1 MNQQA
6 LYRITYGL
14 YLLSARQ
21 DGRDNACIINTAV
34 QVAEKPV
41 RISVSVIKGGLTH
54 DMIQAT
60 GSFCLSALTEKT
72 PFSTFQRFGMQSGRS
87 ADKFAGLDN
96 LARSESGLYYLTDSA
111 AYLACRVVGSVDLG
125 THTLFI
131 GEVNEGEVLAD
142 IPCCTYGYYQAHIK
156 LKPAPAKKQ
165 GWVCSVCGYVHEGDM
180 PDDFICPL
188 CRHGKE
194 DFTPIQEEAKPAQ
207 KWVCSI
213 CGYEHEGEEPPE
225 KCPLCQQGADKF
237 VRQGA

>member
-14 YLLSARQ
+14 YLLSAREN
-21 DGRDNACIINTAV
+21 GRDNACIINTAV
-34 QVAEKPV
+34 QVAEHPV
-41 RISVSVIKGGLTH
+41 RISVSVIKGSLTH
-54 DMIQAT
+54 DMIQSG

-72 PFSTFQRFGMQSGRS
+72 SFSTFQRFGMQSGRS
-87 ADKFAGLDN
+87 TDKFEGLTN

-111 AYLACRVVGSVDLG
+111 AYIACRVLSSIDLG

-131 GEVNEGEVLAD
+131 GEALEGETLENF
-142 IPCCTYGYYQAHIK
+142 PCCTYGYYQAHIK
-156 LKPAPAKKQ
+156 PKPAPAKKQ
-165 GWVCSVCGYVHEGDM
+165 GWVCTVCGYVHEGDM

-194 DFTPIQEEAKPAQ
+194 DFVPLQEEPKPA

-213 CGYEHEGEEPPE
+213 CGYEHEGTEPPE

-237 VRQGA
+237 VRQGT

>member
-34 QVAEKPV
+34 QVAEHPV
-41 RISVSVIKGGLTH
+41 RLAVSVIKGSLTH
-54 DMIQAT
+54 DMIAAT
-60 GSFCLSALTEKT
+60 GDFCLSALTEKT
-72 PFSTFQRFGMQSGRS
+72 PFSTFQRFGMQSGRN
-87 ADKFAGLDN
+87 ADKFAGLDS
-96 LARSESGLYYLTDSA
+96 LARSQSGLYYFTDSA
-111 AYLACRVVGSVDLG
+111 AYLACRVINSVDLG

-131 GEVNEGEVLAD
+131 GEVLEGEVLD
-142 IPCCTYGYYQAHIK
+142 NIPCCTYGYYQTHIK
-156 LKPAPAKKQ
+156 PKPAPAKKQ
-165 GWVCSVCGYVHEGDM
+165 GWVCSVCGYVHEGDL

-194 DFTPIQEEAKPAQ
+194 DFVPLADEPKPAE
-207 KWVCSI
+207 KWICSI
-213 CGYEHEGEEPPE
+213 CGYEHEGPQPPE

-237 VRQGA
+237 IRKE